1 MFMGLN
7 VGLTVFRFRFYE
19 PIVFF
24 EVGYLLYYILV

>member
-1 MFMGLN
+1 MRFN
-7 VGLTVFRFRFYE
+7 VGLTVFKFHFYE